1 MERQKGFGTED
12 GQKGLPERVVRN
24 DHQKDNQKGSPER
37 EARKDIQERLTS
49 SITRVDD

>member
-12 GQKGLPERVVRN
+12 GQKGLPERVVRK

-37 EARKDIQERLTS
+37 EARQDIQQTLTS
-49 SITRVDD
+49 STTKVDD

>member
-12 GQKGLPERVVRN
+12 GQKGLPERVVRK
-24 DHQKDNQKGSPER
+24 DRQKDKQKVSPER
-37 EARKDIQERLTS
+37 EARQDIQQRLTS